1 MPGIRR
7 RLLDPKQRRCSKI
20 ARGEVGILRY
30 IHCGDRPSAKCFV
43 IFQHEEEHF
52 VGTLVFDNTK
62 ICHEIVSVLQNHIKE
77 LGDIE
82 VP

>member
-1 MPGIRR
+1 MC
-7 RLLDPKQRRCSKI
+7 RL
-20 ARGEVGILRY
+20 
-30 IHCGDRPSAKCFV
+30 
-43 IFQHEEEHF
+43 EEEHF

-62 ICHEIVSVLQNHIKE
+62 IGHEIVSVLQNHIGRSIKE